1 MNQILHVD
9 FNNSPKPH
17 RVDWCLS
24 GRALG
29 LFLAVSVQWASW
41 LLLPLIAGAEDLL
54 APLETQYFS
63 ATFEQESQEA
73 RITRLEAFV
82 YGEPQSGDLAKR
94 QEQLLKLKPATA
106 SEMTP
111 SQVNPQEVPDAPVP
125 ALAQP
130 PARPDATDYPTVT
143 AMEKKVFGQDY
154 RQEAIS
160 ERLSRLEKEVFG
172 KSAQNMELVDRVDRL
187 QAKVPASAILY
198 DPQEALYNPARPS
211 SSHTPRQ
218 PNRWDYQGH
227 IPQNQ
232 PSPYQIGFGDVYL
245 KLDELERGFLNG
257 ESHTGRL
264 ITERLTFLEQRV
276 YGATFAT
283 DSLDTRLNRLSSAYQ
298 RRFGPYGQTTQPGQ
312 KHSGFSPRPIIQSRP
327 VQSPPG
333 QPRPGYGAPAYT
345 DYYNYYAPPGT
356 VAPRPQPYGDRGD
369 SLPDESPSSQREVQ
383 ITRQSQWESPFGG
396 GRSRSQTSFM
406 TSAPGT
412 VVFQE
417 TTEYP
422 GLLNYQGPVVI
433 NGPGGASTAGWV
445 GVENETQFLNQLE
458 MIATG
463 IIQPAMPFDT
473 RLNQLE
479 QRLIGRPQLGL
490 SNAQRLNQLSQLLRY
505 QQMRGAGVG
514 GIYPAAPSVIPVP

>member
-1 MNQILHVD
+1 MNQIVHAD
-9 FNNSPKPH
+9 FNISLKSHLANKGLNW
-17 RVDWCLS
+17 RVS
-24 GRALG
+24 G
-29 LFLAVSVQWASW
+29 
-41 LLLPLIAGAEDLL
+41 LLLAGSVLLASCFLVNPLVWAEDLL

-73 RITRLEAFV
+73 RIARLESFV
-82 YGEPQSGDLAKR
+82 YGEPQTGDLAKR
-94 QEQLLKLKPATA
+94 QEQLLKLKATLSPETTSSQSNSEETQDA
-106 SEMTP
+106 STP
-111 SQVNPQEVPDAPVP
+111 TLV
-125 ALAQP
+125 QP

-154 RQEAIS
+154 RQEAIG

-172 KSAQNMELVDRVDRL
+172 KPSSNMELVDRVDRL

-211 SSHTPRQ
+211 SSGQARQ
-218 PNRWDYQGH
+218 PNPSNYQGH

-283 DSLDTRLNRLSSAYQ
+283 DSLDTRLNRLNSAYQ
-298 RRFGPYGQTTQPGQ
+298 RRFGPYGQNSAPGQ
-312 KHSGFSPRPIIQSRP
+312 NNSGYTPRPMIQSR
-327 VQSPPG
+327 PG
-333 QPRPGYGAPAYT
+333 QPRPGYGGPAYT
-345 DYYNYYAPPGT
+345 DYYNYYVPPGT

-369 SLPDESPSSQREVQ
+369 AVPEERPSSREVQ
-383 ITRQSQWESPFGG
+383 ITRQSQWDSPFGA

-422 GLLNYQGPVVI
+422 GLLNYQGPVVL
-433 NGPGGASTAGWV
+433 NGPGGAASAGWV

-463 IIQPAMPFDT
+463 IMQPAMPFDT
-473 RLNQLE
+473 RLIQLE

-505 QQMRGAGVG
+505 QQMHGAGVG
-514 GIYPAAPSVIPVP
+514 GIYPAAPTVIPIP